1 MRLHTGRASFLVWAR
16 YQPENEQQRANWLTT
31 AAHFPGWSYIS
42 SPSSPFWS
50 DVPAHPLSLIT
61 RVGLSCMS
69 CNVRDLWAQKDLG
82 SFNSTY
88 SASVDSHDA
97 AFLVISP

>member
-1 MRLHTGRASFLVWAR
+1 
-16 YQPENEQQRANWLTT
+16 
-31 AAHFPGWSYIS
+31 
-42 SPSSPFWS
+42 
-50 DVPAHPLSLIT
+50 
-61 RVGLSCMS
+61 MS
-69 CNVRDLWAQKDLG
+69 CTVRDLWAQKDLG